1 MVRYRCR
8 KSQRENDLKRPP
20 ATNFGK
26 TLRDLRHQRG
36 LTLVALATQA
46 GITKGYLS
54 KIERS
59 TNPPTFSTLQSLAN
73 ALETEM
79 SELLATQCVPVVSRN
94 LEIHKPGE
102 GTWQASHALGGYQ
115 FLSLLGSYRNKYM
128 SPFLMRVP
136 PGSTIAFHHDG
147 EEFLY
152 ALVGSVELEYEGK
165 KFLLKQGTSA
175 YLDSR
180 IRHRFHNHGSK
191 EAELLAVNFAYRR
204 F

>member
-1 MVRYRCR
+1 M
-8 KSQRENDLKRPP
+8 KRPP
-20 ATNFGK
+20 ASNFGK
-26 TLRDLRHQRG
+26 TLRDLRHHRG

-79 SELLATQCVPVVSRN
+79 SDLLATSGAPGVPVVSRN

-102 GTWQASHALGGYQ
+102 GAWQASHQLGGYQ

-147 EEFLY
+147 EEFLFVL
-152 ALVGSVELEYEGK
+152 AGSVELEYEGK
-165 KFLLKQGTSA
+165 KFPLKQGTSA

-180 IRHRFHNHGSK
+180 IRHRFHNHGKK